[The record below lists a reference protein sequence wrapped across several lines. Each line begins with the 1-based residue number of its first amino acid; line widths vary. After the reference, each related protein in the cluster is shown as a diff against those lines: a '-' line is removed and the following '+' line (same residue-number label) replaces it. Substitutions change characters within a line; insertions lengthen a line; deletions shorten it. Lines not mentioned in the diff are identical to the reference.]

1 MRFGF
6 ALLLL
11 LCGLVSWASSPLVE
25 FREMS
30 PKGGFT
36 FGSLHQIT
44 EDAYGFIWFAS
55 HHGLFRYNTETID
68 KFVYI
73 PTNEHS
79 IPSNYITSI
88 SKDERGTLWFATDN
102 GLCFY
107 NEPLARFE
115 RCTFFNSN
123 SEPLP
128 LNTTQIVAG
137 KGDSLWILSDRKLHL
152 ARTRS
157 GTFERV
163 VVNPTDNMVSFIY
176 FDAAKSLWLR
186 TSQGMVY
193 RADAPYTQFRTFGQ
207 VTNQPILSMLFAQN
221 KLWIG
226 YESFGAE
233 CYSLDGKLVGK
244 YGKDQSATF
253 DINSDRVRKI
263 FEDEAGHIWFATYN
277 GIAILKDG
285 RISHFTTKNTRGLMH
300 SSIYDIFGD
309 SKGGIWV
316 STWAGTLSYAN
327 PFDNSFEHIST
338 DQGLSNN
345 VVSAVMEHRGLLWI
359 GTEGGGLNS
368 YNPKSGA
375 VSQHKLNAQLDD
387 AQNVKALEVDQNHAL
402 WVGTFNDGLW
412 LIRNFDSNGKPLNA
426 QKVMQG
432 GFYQIKKDGA
442 YVWAATYFGG
452 LFKIHIETLEYNQ
465 YPGAENNPNTV
476 HTNNLRTVLVD
487 SRKGI
492 WVGTQRGLC
501 YRKAGSEQFE
511 RFFSNPTDSASL
523 GGSIIYSIFE
533 DQHQT
538 IWIGTSSGLSRYK
551 SNSNSFENYSP
562 KNGLPGYEIYGITE
576 DANGHLWIST
586 DNGIARFALQAGQFR
601 NFTQADGL
609 QSNQFNPGSVY
620 RSESGNMYF
629 GGPNGLTIFRPNQI
643 KQNAIAPQ
651 PIVVDVLINN
661 QLQKPADT
669 GCVLKESILR
679 ARNFELQHDQNS
691 ITFRFVA
698 NNYLSPEK
706 NTFAY
711 RLVNYDD
718 NWIESGTRN
727 SATYTKIPPG
737 NYIFQVKA
745 ANNDG
750 IWNDT
755 PLEIPFRVEAPW
767 WKRWYAY
774 AAYLILALGSTVFM
788 QREILIRHRL
798 RNEVLLEK
806 VKSQSEQELNQA
818 KLTFFTNISH
828 EIKTPLSLILSPL
841 DLLLEKRKSDT
852 ELIDALT
859 TIKRNGNRLKHLLH
873 QVIDIRRI
881 DAGKLAFA
889 PTGRDIVP
897 LVNDLMSC
905 FALEAQEREIEFR
918 FETEFDSLPVR
929 IDPDKFDKMIFNLL
943 TNAFKFVPDRGEV
956 LVSMR
961 LCNACK
967 SAFLGSEIE
976 GEALEVDV
984 WNSGSV
990 IPENEFQFLFD
1001 RFYQGR
1007 DSRKHGTGIGL
1018 NMVKEYTLLHRGQI
1032 DLRSGEQ
1039 TGTGFTIR
1047 IPAQTGERVHTQ
1059 TDAQPTR
1066 FNLLMLDE
1074 KPGAVPVEIATDK
1087 SRLILVVED
1096 NAELRSFLKRS
1107 LAACYTVVTAT
1118 NGKKGY
1124 EQAVELNPDLI
1135 VSDVMMPEMNG
1146 FDMCRRLKNDLNT
1159 SHIPVI
1165 LLTAL
1170 SAEDSQI
1177 EGYQTGADAYISKP
1191 FSEKLLFSQIES
1203 LLENRQKLKARFFD
1217 ADAALNDTDTNDT
1230 DTALINKAMTIVE
1243 AHLLDEHFTVEILA
1257 EKLKI
1262 SRTSLHRKLRAHTDQ
1277 SATEFIR
1284 YVRLKKALKL
1294 LKSGNYSIDEVSY
1307 AVGFNT
1313 PSYFSQSFKK
1323 QFGKSPKEYLAGH
1336 K

>member
-1 MRFGF
+1 MRLGF
-6 ALLLL
+6 ALMLFLY
-11 LCGLVSWASSPLVE
+11 GLISWASSPVVE

-44 EDAYGFIWFAS
+44 EDAHGFIWFAS

-73 PTNEHS
+73 PADVHS

-88 SKDERGTLWFATDN
+88 AKDEQGTLWFATDN
-102 GLCFY
+102 GLCMY
-107 NEPLARFE
+107 NEPLARFD
-115 RCTFFNSN
+115 RIQFFNSN

-128 LNTTQIVAG
+128 LNTAQIVAG
-137 KGDSLWILSDRKLHL
+137 KGDSLWVLSDRKLHL
-152 ARTRS
+152 ARSRT

-163 VVNPTDNMVSFIY
+163 VVNPTDNMVAFIY
-176 FDAAKSLWLR
+176 FDASKSLWLR
-186 TSQGMVY
+186 STQGMVY
-193 RADAPYTQFRTFGQ
+193 RADLPYNQFKPFGK

-244 YGKDQSATF
+244 FGELKDRRF

-263 FEDEAGHIWFATYN
+263 YQDSEGRIWFATYN
-277 GIAILKDG
+277 GIAILNKG
-285 RISHFTTKNTRGLMH
+285 RISHYTNMNTRGLMH

-345 VVSAVMEHRGLLWI
+345 VVSAVMEYRGLIWI

-368 YNPKSGA
+368 YNPNTGA
-375 VSQHKLNAQLDD
+375 VTHHKLNPQLDD
-387 AQNVKALEVDQNHAL
+387 AQNVKALEVDQNQAL

-412 LIRNFDSNGKPLNA
+412 LIRQFDSNGKPLNA

-452 LFKIHIETLEYNQ
+452 LFKIHIETLEFTQ
-465 YPGAENNPNTV
+465 YQGDENNPNTV

-501 YRKAGSEQFE
+501 YRKAGSDLFE
-511 RFFSNPTDSASL
+511 RFFSNPADSSSL
-523 GGSIIYSIFE
+523 SGGTIYSIFE

-538 IWIGTSSGLSRYK
+538 VWIGTSSGLSRYMA
-551 SNSNSFENYSP
+551 NSRSFENYSP

-576 DANGHLWIST
+576 DAQGHLWVST
-586 DNGIARFALQAGQFR
+586 DNGVAQFDPQTGRFR

-620 RSESGNMYF
+620 RSANGDMYF
-629 GGPNGLTIFRPNQI
+629 GGPNGLTIFHPKQI
-643 KQNAIAPQ
+643 KQNTIVPQ
-651 PIVVDVLINN
+651 PIVVEILINN
-661 QLQKPADT
+661 LLQSPSDT
-669 GCVLKESILR
+669 GSVLDRSILH
-679 ARNFELQHDQNS
+679 ARNFDLQHDQNS

-737 NYIFQVKA
+737 NYVFQVKA

-750 IWNDT
+750 IWNDI
-755 PLEIPFRVEAPW
+755 PLEIPFRIEAPW

-774 AAYLILALGSTVFM
+774 AAYLILVLGSTVFV

-841 DLLLEKRKSDT
+841 DLLLEKRKSDP

-859 TIKRNGNRLKHLLH
+859 TIKRNGSRLKHLLH

-889 PTGRDIVP
+889 PTQRDIVP
-897 LVNDLMSC
+897 LVNDLMNC
-905 FALEAQEREIEFR
+905 FALEAREREIEFR
-918 FETEFDSLPVR
+918 LETEFDSLPVL

-956 LVSMR
+956 LVSIR
-961 LCNACK
+961 LCTACK
-967 SAFLGSEIE
+967 AAFLGPEIE

-990 IPENEFQFLFD
+990 IPESEFQFLFD

-1032 DLRSGEQ
+1032 DLRSSEQ
-1039 TGTGFTIR
+1039 AGTGFTIR
-1047 IPAQTGERVHTQ
+1047 IPAQPGEHVYTQ
-1059 TDAQPTR
+1059 TPANVTSHNQALSTENQ
-1066 FNLLMLDE
+1066 NLSLIDN
-1074 KPGAVPVEIATDK
+1074 PSDK
-1087 SRLILVVED
+1087 GCLILVVED

-1107 LAACYTVVTAT
+1107 LAANYTVVTAN

-1124 EQAVELNPDLI
+1124 EQAAELNPDLI

-1146 FDMCRRLKNDLNT
+1146 FDMCRRIKNDLNT
-1159 SHIPVI
+1159 SHIPII

-1170 SAEDSQI
+1170 SAEESQI

-1191 FSEKLLFSQIES
+1191 FNEKLLRSQIES
-1203 LLENRQKLKARFFD
+1203 LLQNRRKLKARFFD

-1230 DTALINKAMTIVE
+1230 DAALINKAMTIVE
-1243 AHLLDEHFTVEILA
+1243 AHLLDEHFSVETLA

-1262 SRTSLHRKLRAHTDQ
+1262 SRTSLHRKLKAHTDQ